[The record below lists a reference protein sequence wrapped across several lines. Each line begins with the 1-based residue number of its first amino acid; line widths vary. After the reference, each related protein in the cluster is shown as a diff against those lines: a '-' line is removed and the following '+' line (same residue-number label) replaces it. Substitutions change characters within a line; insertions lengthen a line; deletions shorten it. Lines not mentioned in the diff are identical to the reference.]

1 MKAATIHNFHI
12 PLPEQLYTRLREVAK
27 RQHRPATQMAKQAVE
42 YWLEEQ
48 EKLVLHEEISNYAVN
63 ASESFEDLDYQ
74 LETVSMEHLDDMER
88 CQ

>member
-1 MKAATIHNFHI
+1 MKAAIIHNFHI
-12 PLPEQLYTRLREVAK
+12 PLSEQLYSRLREVAK

-48 EKLVLHEEISNYAVN
+48 EKLALHEEIASYAAN
-63 ASESFEDLDYQ
+63 AAGSVDDLDNQ
-74 LETVSMEHLDDMER
+74 LEAASLEHLDDMEH